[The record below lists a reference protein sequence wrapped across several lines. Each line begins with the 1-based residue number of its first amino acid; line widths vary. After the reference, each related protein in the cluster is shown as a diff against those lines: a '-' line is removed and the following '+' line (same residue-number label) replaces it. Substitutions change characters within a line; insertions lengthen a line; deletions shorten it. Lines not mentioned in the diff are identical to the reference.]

1 MNWTISTVPDFDR
14 EAKRLA
20 KKYKSL
26 RSDLSQFQKELIQN
40 PFLGVEILPGVRKI
54 RLAIA
59 SKGKGKSGGARIIS
73 FIAVSDCDNGDI
85 ILLYIYDKSETPN
98 IHTEYLRKLLK
109 DLELT

>member
-26 RSDLSQFQKELIQN
+26 RTDLSQLHKDLKQN

-54 RLAIA
+54 RMAIT
-59 SKGKGKSGGARIIS
+59 SKAKGKSGGARVIS
-73 FIAVSDCDNGDI
+73 FVVVSDSDNGDI
-85 ILLYIYDKSETPN
+85 ILLYIYDKSESST
-98 IHTEYLRKLLK
+98 IQTEYLKKLLK
-109 DLELT
+109 DLELI